1 MRGWKKVLHANGS
14 LKKAR
19 AAILISDK
27 TDFKIKSKTIRRD
40 KERYYIDQEIKEDIT
55 SINIYAPII
64 GACQH
69 VRQIV
74 TGVKGIICSN
84 AIIVRTLTS
93 HIHQWR
99 VIQTENQY
107 ANTGLK

>member
-55 SINIYAPII
+55 SINIYAPNIDQI
-64 GACQH
+64 RPDQLLSH
-69 VRQIV
+69 VRLFA
-74 TGVKGIICSN
+74 TP
-84 AIIVRTLTS
+84 
-93 HIHQWR
+93 
-99 VIQTENQY
+99 
-107 ANTGLK
+107 